1 MTITSPQKDIHSM
14 FSGSLLVSPKT
25 NEMRWRKKLP
35 RTTVGLEH
43 ESKTQFDHAMS
54 KQTISLTHLYVELG
68 EQ

>member
-1 MTITSPQKDIHSM
+1 MTITSQQKNIHSM

-25 NEMRWRKKLP
+25 NEMRWRKNY
-35 RTTVGLEH
+35 LEH